1 MGRKKTP
8 KFEALVVNAIRRLQ
22 DAQGLSPREISN
34 YISKEYDVPS
44 TEIKKQI
51 KLALKRG
58 VSYGILQRSKGGH
71 YTCAQDFLRKQ
82 PMDKHDINE
91 LKCRSRRRR
100 SRGSRRR
107 SSRRRRGRSRCI
119 SRRSGRRKGRRRK
132 SRSSRRSLC
141 KRRHHRRSRRSRCR
155 SGRRRSRSRSRRR
168 RKRHSGRRCDTSE
181 NMEMEE
187 MPKKQSR
194 TNKDDDNNSRTES
207 LSERS
212 SLTDPDGSI
221 RDQQSINQPITD
233 MY

>member
-107 SSRRRRGRSRCI
+107 SSRQRRGRI
-119 SRRSGRRKGRRRK
+119 EDLEEEKEEEGRVDRQEEVYAKEDIIVEVEEVDVEVVEGEVEAEVGGGGRDIR
-132 SRSSRRSLC
+132 
-141 KRRHHRRSRRSRCR
+141 
-155 SGRRRSRSRSRRR
+155 
-168 RKRHSGRRCDTSE
+168 
-181 NMEMEE
+181 EE
-187 MPKKQSR
+187 DVIHPKIWKW
-194 TNKDDDNNSRTES
+194 KKCLKNNRELIKT
-207 LSERS
+207 
-212 SLTDPDGSI
+212 TIII
-221 RDQQSINQPITD
+221 REPKV
-233 MY
+233 